1 MNKHNIGIGLIDELS
16 LRVSVGALVKVLL
29 ENPENGQTMLAL
41 ERIATLREING
52 KPEVIVKAKPFGGGV
67 QITNQ
72 QALTEH
78 IGNFNYDSERSR
90 EEKDFRVMVH
100 PNSWEKIKDICKEHF
115 QDKEKGIIDTSPDR
129 ELAEEFKDSLKIK
142 ITPNIY
148 NLKSKGI
155 VIENLPTKT
164 DNVRVHSI
172 YTVRI
177 YFLYEAEII
186 SPEIIEMMLTNSKQ
200 YSDRDLQNF
209 AFEDYKNAGKGRA
222 NAILAL
228 NLNELMNKYKSLSI
242 ERLNNP
248 VSIEE
253 YKLDSNVLAILNGID
268 HPKYQHI

>member
-1 MNKHNIGIGLIDELS
+1 M
-16 LRVSVGALVKVLL
+16 
-29 ENPENGQTMLAL
+29 
-41 ERIATLREING
+41 
-52 KPEVIVKAKPFGGGV
+52 
-67 QITNQ
+67 
-72 QALTEH
+72 
-78 IGNFNYDSERSR
+78 
-90 EEKDFRVMVH
+90 H

-164 DNVRVHSI
+164 DNVRVQSI
-172 YTVRI
+172 STVRI

-222 NAILAL
+222 NAILTL
-228 NLNELMNKYKSLSI
+228 DLNEIMNKYKSLSI

>member
-1 MNKHNIGIGLIDELS
+1 MNKHNIGIGLTDELS

-29 ENPENGQTMLAL
+29 ENPENGQTMLVL

-78 IGNFNYDSERSR
+78 IGNFNYDSEKSL
-90 EEKDFRVMVH
+90 EENDFRILVH

-129 ELAEEFKDSLKIK
+129 ELAEEFEDSLKIK

-148 NLKSKGI
+148 NLKSNGI

-164 DNVRVHSI
+164 DNVRGQSI
-172 YTVRI
+172 STVRI

-186 SPEIIEMMLTNSKQ
+186 SPEIIEVMLMNSKQ

-222 NAILAL
+222 NAILTL
-228 NLNELMNKYKSLSI
+228 DLNEIMKKYKSLSI

-248 VSIEE
+248 VSIEK